1 MHWKSIATPKEN
13 LYKGKKKIIVN
24 KLIGKLVAKK
34 A

>member
-13 LYKGKKKIIVN
+13 LYKGKKIIVK
-24 KLIGKLVAKK
+24 KLIGKLVANK